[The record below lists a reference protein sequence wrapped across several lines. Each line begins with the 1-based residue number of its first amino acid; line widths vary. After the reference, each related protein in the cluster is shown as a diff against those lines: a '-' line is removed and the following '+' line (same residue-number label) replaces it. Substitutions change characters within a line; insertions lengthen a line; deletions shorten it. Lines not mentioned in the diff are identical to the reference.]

1 MKWNIGN
8 KIGALIAFAIVAFI
22 SLGAVSYLMI
32 KEFNSSVDWS
42 THTYKVLRTNEKLL
56 SDIKDAETG
65 QRGFIITGKEEY
77 LDPFYAASI
86 SVYKTL
92 DDLTQLTSDNPIQQN
107 RLKTYKT
114 LIDSKIEE
122 LNKSIDLRKNK
133 GFDDAKNL
141 VLAGI
146 GKSIMDDF
154 RQLAKTFEQEE
165 NNLLKMREATMAS
178 YASTTT
184 TVILAGT
191 LIAIISLL
199 IAGFALV
206 QNISKPLAVVTEVA
220 DQISKG
226 DLSVKLKP
234 SHRQDEIGLLNN
246 VFLEMVIKLR
256 ASIQDIVEG
265 INTLGSSSSE
275 ILAATTQVASGTS
288 ETSAAISQTTTTV
301 EEVRQASQLSSQK
314 AQQVAENASQIS
326 TVTMSGNQAV
336 EKTGSLME
344 VIKDQVNVIL
354 QTTTTLSQQSQQI
367 GGIIAS
373 VNEVADQSNLLAVN
387 AAIEAA
393 KAAEHGKGFAVVATE
408 IKDLAQRSKEATFKV
423 RSILSDIQ
431 KGIGAAVAATEQ
443 GNNAVAEGM
452 IQSVQAGDSIRAL
465 AKSVEIAQ
473 HTASQIVA
481 SSQQQVVGMDQVAL
495 AMNNI
500 NQAGIEN
507 VASMR
512 QAENA
517 AKELNEL
524 GNKLKMLVD
533 QYTM

>member
-65 QRGFIITGKEEY
+65 QRGFTITGKEEY
-77 LDPFYAASI
+77 LEPYIASSKSI
-86 SVYKTL
+86 YIRLQELIDMTK
-92 DDLTQLTSDNPIQQN
+92 DNPTQQKRLVEYQALIDQKLARLQEIIDIRKNDGFKASQTEIQSDKGKHIMDEIRDIGQSFEDEEL
-107 RLKTYKT
+107 RLLSERESTRKTY
-114 LIDSKIEE
+114 S
-122 LNKSIDLRKNK
+122 
-133 GFDDAKNL
+133 
-141 VLAGI
+141 
-146 GKSIMDDF
+146 
-154 RQLAKTFEQEE
+154 
-165 NNLLKMREATMAS
+165 
-178 YASTTT
+178 ASTTN
-184 TVILAGT
+184 VEMAGT

-206 QNISKPLAVVTEVA
+206 QNISKPLALVTEVA
-220 DQISKG
+220 GQISKG

-234 SHRQDEIGLLNN
+234 SYRQDEIGLLNN
-246 VFLEMVIKLR
+246 VFLDMVIKLR
-256 ASIQDIVEG
+256 ASIQDIMEG

-288 ETSAAISQTTTTV
+288 ETSAAISQTTSTV
-301 EEVRQASQLSSQK
+301 EEVRHASQLSSQK

-326 TVTMSGNQAV
+326 EVTKSGNQAV
-336 EKTGSLME
+336 EKTGNLME
-344 VIKDQVNVIL
+344 VIKDQVNVIM

-393 KAAEHGKGFAVVATE
+393 KAGEHGKGFAVVAKE

-443 GNNAVAEGM
+443 GNKAVAEGV
-452 IQSVQAGDSIRAL
+452 IQSIQAGDSIQML
-465 AKSVEIAQ
+465 SKNVEISK

-481 SSQQQVVGMDQVAL
+481 SSKQQVVGMDQVGL
-495 AMNNI
+495 AMSSI
-500 NQAGIEN
+500 NQAGVEN
-507 VASMR
+507 AASMR

-517 AKELNEL
+517 AKELKEL
-524 GNKLKMLVD
+524 GNTLKLLVE
-533 QYTM
+533 QYKL